1 MLCYYGCV
9 RRGRD
14 EVFLCEFM
22 FKGAG
27 MRPSG
32 IRVIGLT
39 GGIATGKSSVARFFQ
54 GKGAVVIDAD
64 DLAREAVEPGS
75 SGLAAVV
82 AAFGTKVLAPDG
94 SLDRKQMG
102 GVVFSDSRKRSLLEG
117 ILHPEI
123 KRLAEERISCAA
135 GAGQRVV
142 FYVAPLLIEAGV
154 TDRVDEVWVVTVRP
168 EIQLERLMQRD
179 GLSREE
185 AQRII
190 DSQMPLAEKERHGRI
205 VIDNSGTQQDTGSVL
220 EKIWADEI
228 EDGHD

>member
-1 MLCYYGCV
+1 
-9 RRGRD
+9 
-14 EVFLCEFM
+14 M
-22 FKGAG
+22 FRCDCMVKGTG

-54 GKGAVVIDAD
+54 AKGAVVIDAD
-64 DLAREAVEPGS
+64 DLAREAVQPGS
-75 SGLAAVV
+75 RGLAEVV
-82 AAFGTKVLAPDG
+82 AAFGTEVLTPDG
-94 SLDRKQMG
+94 SLDRKRLG

-123 KRLAEERISCAA
+123 RRLAGERIA
-135 GAGQRVV
+135 GAAEAGHRVV
-142 FYVAPLLIEAGV
+142 LYVAPLLIEAGV

-168 EIQLERLMQRD
+168 EIQLERLMSRD
-179 GLSREE
+179 GLSRAE

-228 EDGHD
+228 GDGHD